1 MKVLDNAVTIDQ
13 ERRSSARV
21 PLEGHRGLL
30 VRLMRWYSRRTYGD
44 VLDVGLAMMH
54 NRRVLLTYMRF
65 EAGVARWRGVDDN
78 LKTLAVMAAAGQIG
92 CSWCMDFGYYEA
104 HSRGMDTAK
113 LKELPRWRTSAEFSD
128 VERRVIEYAEAASRT
143 PMEVSDEM
151 VQRLRADL
159 GDQGVVELTM
169 MIAVE
174 NSRSRFNSALGLRSQ
189 GFKERCEL
197 PG

>member
-78 LKTLAVMAAAGQIG
+78 LKTLAVMAAPALACCPG
-92 CSWCMDFGYYEA
+92 C
-104 HSRGMDTAK
+104 
-113 LKELPRWRTSAEFSD
+113 P
-128 VERRVIEYAEAASRT
+128 
-143 PMEVSDEM
+143 
-151 VQRLRADL
+151 
-159 GDQGVVELTM
+159 
-169 MIAVE
+169 
-174 NSRSRFNSALGLRSQ
+174 
-189 GFKERCEL
+189 
-197 PG
+197 